1 MSEVKKIPKLFIGTF
16 TEEQFK
22 KKILRKLYIHEY
34 KNYINKV
41 FVRDE
46 EGNYKLRENLDKK
59 DIKRLKGIAKSI
71 KSNTGFVLRGK
82 LSLIAILIAGI
93 VVFNII
99 FMNKL
104 IERAMERSL
113 ERIFEA
119 KADVTGLDFQIFD
132 GRVGIK
138 SIEVANS
145 RKPFRNLFEIGE
157 IDLQVDMRQLVRN
170 KVVIDNIELQE
181 IKWNTERKTSGALP
195 GSRAIK
201 AGELGEEEGKTFIGS
216 FLEDA
221 GKVVAE
227 IIEREME
234 NIKSPKLLEEL
245 PGKYRGLKGK
255 WEETLQEQRKEVE
268 NLPKLIEPVK
278 AIKMED
284 IKTAEAA
291 LSAYNM
297 VDETYKKI
305 KLTETNLAGS
315 YGKLKTDLN
324 MANEDKKSVSTSISN
339 DLAHLT
345 SFINLPE
352 KAGGIA
358 SAILN
363 PYIEKYLGGIHD
375 EFKRWNY
382 YFEKLKPFIKRK
394 EGKELILRA
403 YGRDI
408 TFPSAAV
415 PKFWLK
421 NMDVSLGSIAER
433 NLYSIKAS
441 DITSDQNI
449 INNPTTFSIKKI
461 KSVEEIE
468 WAGLIDKRENREKSA
483 VFDFKA
489 KNIPFVLDEG
499 IKAFKVSN
507 AKGIYNLDGE
517 ISFDRSNRAGGTLSL
532 HLFDLGLDLSDKED
546 KIAAN
551 IKGVLSTNPV
561 DIQVGYTVSPDGKYT
576 FNIKSNLDKLI
587 SGTIGKLV
595 AEWVDETKAKLEV
608 ELNNSLRAKLNEYQD
623 NYKGFISL
631 EEDLKGNLLE
641 VGTYTQLVEKKK
653 QELQAKIEEKKT
665 ESKKKVEEKVE
676 EKTKEGVDKLKE
688 KIKLPFK

>member
-1 MSEVKKIPKLFIGTF
+1 MSEVKKIPKLFIGKF
-16 TEEQFK
+16 TEEQFR

-34 KNYINKV
+34 RNYINDV

-59 DIKRLKGIAKSI
+59 DIKRLKSIAKSI

-82 LSLIAILIAGI
+82 LSLIGILIAGI
-93 VVFNII
+93 VVFNIV

-119 KADVTGLDFQIFD
+119 KADVRGLDFQIFD
-132 GRVGIK
+132 ARVGIK
-138 SIEVANS
+138 SLEVANS

-157 IDLQVDMRQLVRN
+157 IDLHLDMRQLVRN
-170 KVVIDNIELQE
+170 KVVINNIKLQE

-201 AGELGEEEGKTFIGS
+201 AGETEEKEGKTFIGT

-227 IIEREME
+227 IIEREMK

-278 AIKMED
+278 AIKLED

-297 VDETYKKI
+297 VDETYKKV

-315 YGKLKTDLN
+315 YDKLKQDLS
-324 MANEDKKSVSTSISN
+324 MANEDEKGVSTAISK
-339 DLAHLT
+339 DYAYLS
-345 SFINLPE
+345 SFIKSPE
-352 KAGGIA
+352 KREEIA
-358 SAILN
+358 NAILN

-394 EGKELILRA
+394 EGRELILRA

-408 TFPSAAV
+408 IFPGVAV

-421 NMDVSLGSIAER
+421 NMDVSLGSIAKR
-433 NLYSIKAS
+433 NLYSVKAN

-449 INNPTTFSIKKI
+449 INNPTTFSIKRI
-461 KSVEEIE
+461 KSNEEVE
-468 WAGLIDKRENREKSA
+468 WAGLIDKREDREKSA
-483 VFDFKA
+483 VFNFKA
-489 KNIPFVLDEG
+489 KNIPFVLGKG
-499 IKAFKVSN
+499 IRAFKVSK

-517 ISFDRSNRAGGTLSL
+517 LSFDRFSRAGGTLNL
-532 HLFDLGLDLSDKED
+532 QLFDIDLDLSDKED

-551 IKGVLSTNPV
+551 IKSVLSTNPV
-561 DIQVGYTVSPDGKYT
+561 DIQVGYTVSREGKYT
-576 FNIKSNLDKLI
+576 FKIKSNLDKLI

-595 AEWVDETKAKLEV
+595 AEWVDETRAKLEV
-608 ELNNSLRAKLNEYQD
+608 ELNNLLRAKLEEYQEY
-623 NYKGFISL
+623 YKGFISV
-631 EEDLKGNLLE
+631 EEDFKGNLLE
-641 VGTYTQLVEKKK
+641 VKTYTQLAEKKK
-653 QELQAKIEEKKT
+653 QELQAKIEEKKA
-665 ESKKKVEEKVE
+665 EAKKKVEEKVE
-676 EKTKEGVDKLKE
+676 EKAKEEVEKIKE
-688 KIKLPFK
+688 KIKLPFQ